1 MKYDVEITKK
11 VLYTFTVEAN
21 NEEDAEYEAYG
32 LYEVAEYGGNLGQ
45 YYTDEDLSY
54 YVRRTD

>member
-45 YYTDEDLSY
+45 YYTDEDLS
-54 YVRRTD
+54 